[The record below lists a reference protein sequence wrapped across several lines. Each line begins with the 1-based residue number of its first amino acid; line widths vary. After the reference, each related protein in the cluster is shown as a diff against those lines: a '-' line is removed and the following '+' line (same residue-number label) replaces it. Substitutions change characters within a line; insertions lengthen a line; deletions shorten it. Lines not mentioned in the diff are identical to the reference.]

1 METETE
7 LIATTFCEDC
17 KHAGQIT
24 CLGDFECLTCFE
36 EEITE

>member
-17 KHAGQIT
+17 KHLIIQDNRLY
-24 CLGDFECLTCFE
+24 CLDKKSNIGE
-36 EEITE
+36 